1 LDAGDGAEGVCTSLN
16 SFNLQKQEDKSMF
29 RKEDKSFFYCRPLK
43 SARFR
48 QVFLVC
54 LMALLM
60 VALAPLE
67 AKGQGSPKGNPIC
80 QMIANKKLQASSGA
94 QMFCFGPQQNGA
106 SPNAATLRSP
116 SLSNPSASTNSGGG
130 TFNFS
135 SNVDAADPAEDV
147 TPSGVSVQGQSE
159 VSIAS
164 AGPYVVEAWNDG
176 TGFFAPCGSPQ
187 NKEELTGFG
196 FSNNGGAS
204 FTDLGGLPN
213 ANCATSLIEGDP
225 SVEVYEV
232 GGKTYFYI
240 SSIFIPFN
248 VPENALSVTACQV
261 VGSGSSAA
269 LACSQPIVAA
279 ISSDC
284 QTLFGCSFLDK
295 EFLAIDATRGK
306 LYMSYTEFG
315 PSSGFSG
322 VVEVAVCDL
331 SNPASPICHNGSDG
345 STTGA
350 GASAASYFVVA
361 PGDLNFCENE
371 GSYPA
376 VDPQTGAVYV
386 AYEHNWFTGLFNCGG
401 ETTQDVMNYIPSS
414 CLTLTPT
421 SPCAGPAA
429 TQAVNITSLEA
440 ASISGY
446 NRFPGSD
453 FPRVAVSDAAG
464 TVSMVW
470 NDASRNPLGDIVLQ
484 SFSLGSLAAV
494 QAAPVRL
501 NTDSEIGTLHFLPAL
516 RNVSTAGLLNVS
528 WYDRRLNPNS
538 ALTDVYAA
546 TGVDPRITS
555 TPKFNTRVTDFSSD
569 WLAVSSIIFPNFG
582 DYTDNFVVPAPKG
595 GASGGRLFVA
605 WSDGRINVPQPF
617 ESGAGLKK

>member
-1 LDAGDGAEGVCTSLN
+1 L
-16 SFNLQKQEDKSMF
+16 
-29 RKEDKSFFYCRPLK
+29 
-43 SARFR
+43 
-48 QVFLVC
+48 FLVS
-54 LMALLM
+54 LIALVM

-67 AKGQGSPKGNPIC
+67 AKGQGNPKGNPIC

-106 SPNAATLRSP
+106 SPIAATLGST
-116 SLSNPSASTNSGGG
+116 SLSKPSTSTNFGAG
-130 TFNFS
+130 TFNFG
-135 SNVDAADPAEDV
+135 SNVDAASPAEDV

-213 ANCATSLIEGDP
+213 ANCATTLTEGDP
-225 SVEVYEV
+225 SVEVYQV

-269 LACSQPIVAA
+269 LACGQPIVAA

-284 QTLFGCSFLDK
+284 QTVDGFTFCSFLDK
-295 EFLAIDATRGK
+295 EFLAVDAARGK
-306 LYMSYTEFG
+306 LYMSYAEFG
-315 PSSGFSG
+315 PSTGFSG
-322 VVEVAVCDL
+322 VVELAVCDL
-331 SNPASPICHNGSDG
+331 SSPASPTCHNGSDG
-345 STTGA
+345 SILGT
-350 GASAASYFVVA
+350 GASASPYFVVA
-361 PGDLNFCENE
+361 PGDPNFCENE

-376 VDPQTGAVYV
+376 IDPQTGAVYV

-401 ETTQDVMNYIPSS
+401 ETTQNVMNYIPSS

-421 SPCAGPAA
+421 SLCPGPAA
-429 TQAVNITSLEA
+429 TKAINITSLEA
-440 ASISGY
+440 AFISGY

-470 NDASRNPLGDIVLQ
+470 NDAGRNPLGDIVLQ
-484 SFSLGSLAAV
+484 SFSLGSLATV

-501 NTDSEIGTLHFLPAL
+501 NSDSAIGTLHFLPAL
-516 RNVSTAGLLNVS
+516 RNVSSTGLLNVS

-546 TGVDPRITS
+546 TGVDPRTTS
-555 TPKFNTRVTDFSSD
+555 TPKSNTRVTDFSSD
-569 WLAVSSIIFPNFG
+569 WLAVSSVIVPNFG
-582 DYTDNFVVPAPKG
+582 DYTDNFVVPVPKG

-617 ESGAGLKK
+617 ESSAGLKK

>member
-1 LDAGDGAEGVCTSLN
+1 
-16 SFNLQKQEDKSMF
+16 MF
-29 RKEDKSFFYCRPLK
+29 GKKDKSFFWRRPLK
-43 SARFR
+43 SAQFS
-48 QVFLVC
+48 QLFLVS
-54 LMALLM
+54 LMALMM
-60 VALAPLE
+60 VVLAPLE
-67 AKGQGSPKGNPIC
+67 AKGQGNPKGNRIC
-80 QMIANKKLQASSGA
+80 QMITNKQLQASSGA

-106 SPNAATLRSP
+106 SPHAATLTSP
-116 SLSNPSASTNSGGG
+116 GLSNPSTSTNFGAG
-130 TFNFS
+130 TFNFG
-135 SNVDAADPAEDV
+135 SNVDAANPAEDV

-159 VSIAS
+159 VSIAAS
-164 AGPYVVEAWNDG
+164 GPYVVEAWNDG

-187 NKEELTGFG
+187 NREELTGFG

-213 ANCATSLIEGDP
+213 ANCATSLAEGDP
-225 SVEVYEV
+225 SVEVYQV

-261 VGSGSSAA
+261 VGSGSSAT
-269 LACSQPIVAA
+269 LACGQPIVAA

-284 QTLFGCSFLDK
+284 QTFFGFTFCSFLDK

-315 PSSGFSG
+315 PSTGFSG

-331 SNPASPICHNGSDG
+331 SNPASPLCHNGSDG
-345 STTGA
+345 SITGA
-350 GASAASYFVVA
+350 GAPAASYFVVA
-361 PGDLNFCENE
+361 PGDPNFCENE
-371 GSYPA
+371 GAYPA
-376 VDPQTGAVYV
+376 VDPQTGALYV
-386 AYEHNWFTGLFNCGG
+386 AYEHDWFTGLFNCGG
-401 ETTQDVMNYIPSS
+401 ETTQDVMNFTPSS

-421 SPCAGPAA
+421 SPCTGPAA

-446 NRFPGSD
+446 NRFPGND
-453 FPRVAVSDAAG
+453 FPRIAVSDAAG

-470 NDASRNPLGDIVLQ
+470 NDAGRNPLGDILLQ
-484 SFSLGSLAAV
+484 SFSLGSLAVV
-494 QAAPVRL
+494 QAVPVQL
-501 NTDSEIGTLHFLPAL
+501 NSDSAIGTLHFLPAL
-516 RNVSTAGLLNVS
+516 RNVSTTGLLNVS

-546 TGVDPRITS
+546 TEVDPRITR
-555 TPKFNTRVTDFSSD
+555 TPKSNTRVTNFSSD
-569 WLAVSSIIFPNFG
+569 WLAVSSIIIPNFG
-582 DYTDNFVVPAPKG
+582 DYTDNFVVPVPRG
-595 GASGGRLFVA
+595 GASGGRLFAA

-617 ESGAGLKK
+617 ESSAGLKE